1 VHAIIGNSVTSCFSL
16 FFDAIVG
23 DRIIAR
29 WKNNKYYA
37 GKISFISQKTKSIGI
52 LFDDGDKITHPLAD
66 VSAVFANKEPVSI
79 KYKDH
84 VIAPWKGSYKQYI
97 GFVIEV
103 GKKGYFKVR
112 FDDNDEALYK
122 KDKLR
127 ILPEASS
134 PHQG

>member
-1 VHAIIGNSVTSCFSL
+1 L
-16 FFDAIVG
+16 FE
-23 DRIIAR
+23 
-29 WKNNKYYA
+29 N
-37 GKISFISQKTKSIGI
+37 
-52 LFDDGDKITHPLAD
+52 GDKITHPLAD
-66 VSAVFANKEPVSI
+66 VTAVFANKEPVSV

-84 VIAPWKGSYKQYI
+84 VIAPFDWRKRGI

-103 GKKGYFKVR
+103 GKNGKKGSFKVR
-112 FDDNDEALYK
+112 FDNYDEDWYK